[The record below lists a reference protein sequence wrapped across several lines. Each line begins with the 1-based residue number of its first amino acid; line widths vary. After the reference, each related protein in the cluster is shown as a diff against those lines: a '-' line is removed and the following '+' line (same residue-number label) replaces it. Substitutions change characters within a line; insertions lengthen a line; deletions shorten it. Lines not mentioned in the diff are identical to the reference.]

1 MEIKNMSKLQ
11 PPILYD
17 SLDRPNAPHPSVPVV
32 HESPWPKIALIVISA
47 LFLAGITIFVIIT
60 LTQLAAYNG
69 FAFFL
74 LQLFYVTVVCSLILV
89 FIAIAIFAILRA
101 FGANIHNL
109 SSGVPVSMINIWRST
124 IDTQRAADSYYTV
137 MNTRAKESRFQGVST
152 LTLDESRHE
161 ESSTTTVGATD
172 ESEENMPVAKDKSIL
187 EDLRDKGHIN
197 RSNDSI
203 MVGYSNG
210 NT

>member
-1 MEIKNMSKLQ
+1 MARDRLDG
-11 PPILYD
+11 PILVD
-17 SLDRPNAPHPSVPVV
+17 SLDRPNAPHPSTPIV
-32 HESPWPKIALIVISA
+32 HESPWPKIALIVTAA
-47 LFLAGITIFVIIT
+47 LFLAGITIFVIVT
-60 LTQLAAYNG
+60 LTQLAAYSG

-74 LQLFYVTVVCSLILV
+74 LQIFYVTVICSLILI
-89 FIAIAIFAILRA
+89 FLAIAIFAILRA

-109 SSGVPVSMINIWRST
+109 SSGVPVSMLNVWLSR

-172 ESEENMPVAKDKSIL
+172 ESDEIAPVAKDKSIL

>member
-1 MEIKNMSKLQ
+1 MNKSKLES
-11 PPILYD
+11 PVLMFD
-17 SLDRPNAPHPSVPVV
+17 SLDHPNAPIGNTVQKIQ
-32 HESPWPKIALIVISA
+32 SPWPMVTFILVSA
-47 LFLAGITIFVIIT
+47 LFLAGIAIFVIIGLVNT
-60 LTQLAAYNG
+60 ASYSSVAA
-69 FAFFL
+69 FL
-74 LQLFYVTVVCSLILV
+74 LTTLSFTVICSIGLL
-89 FIAIAIFAILRA
+89 FIAAGIFAIGKA

-161 ESSTTTVGATD
+161 ESSTTTVGAMD
-172 ESEENMPVAKDKSIL
+172 ESEESTPVAKDKSIL